1 MDDWSVLSQLV
12 LSGLTTG
19 CIYALVALGFVL
31 CANVSGVIN
40 FAQGEFVVFG
50 SLIAA
55 SLVAAGVPTPL
66 ALAVAVAAGATLGAA
81 QERFTLS
88 PVRAAPH
95 FILITITL
103 GVSVLLRG
111 LALIIWDKD
120 PIGMPQ
126 FGGTTATFELLGAV
140 LPVQSLWVWG
150 LTALLFAVTFWFL
163 KFTRSGRAV
172 RACSINPYGAR
183 LMGINLGRTT
193 VIVFAVSGALGA
205 LGGAVIAPIALGQ
218 WNAGLDYGLKGFI
231 GAVLGGFSRPGAAV
245 LGGLA
250 IGVIELLAAGYV
262 SSGAKDMIVYGLLLA
277 YLLLRGGA
285 LAFGRAALAR
295 I

>member
-1 MDDWSVLSQLV
+1 MNDWSVLSQFL

-31 CANVSGVIN
+31 CANVSGVVN

-55 SLVAAGVPTPL
+55 SLVAAGVPTTL
-66 ALAVAVAAGATLGAA
+66 ALGVAVVTGGALGAA
-81 QERFTLS
+81 QERLTLS
-88 PVRAAPH
+88 PVRTAPH

-126 FGGTTATFELLGAV
+126 FGGTTGTFELLGAV

-150 LTALLFAVTFWFL
+150 LTALLFAATFWFL
-163 KFTRSGRAV
+163 KCTRSGRAV

-245 LGGLA
+245 TGGLA

-262 SSGAKDMIVYGLLLA
+262 SSGAKDMIVYGLLLV
-277 YLLLRGGA
+277 YLLVRGGA